1 MKKILSLMALA
12 IVMLSSCNNDDEKT
26 LTCNFSGML
35 TEADTEYI
43 TTKDNGTVVIED
55 TEYTSTFTDKSKTFV
70 YPNYSAD
77 WNKIGTFTL
86 AGGFTY
92 TNKTDIK
99 TANSIAAIA
108 GKGVK
113 GDTYITAYV
122 DGMNENSVTFINK
135 ASYTVKSAY
144 FTNSTIA
151 VISMLNG
158 DSFAKKF
165 TKEDWFKLTVTGKL
179 ADKETGKVDFYL
191 AKDGTVND
199 SWTLVDLATL
209 GEVDKLVFTLSSSDS
224 SEYEGV
230 TYMNTPAYFCMDG
243 LTILL

>member
-12 IVMLSSCNNDDEKT
+12 IVVLSSCNSDDEKT
-26 LTCNFSGML
+26 LTCNFNGML
-35 TEADTEYI
+35 TEANTEYI
-43 TTKDNGTVVIED
+43 TTKENGTIVID
-55 TEYTSTFTDKSKTFV
+55 GTEYTSTFTDKSKTFE

-77 WNKIGTFTL
+77 WSKVGTFTL

-99 TANSIAAIA
+99 TANSIAAIE

-113 GDTYITAYV
+113 GDTYITAYF
-122 DGMNENSVTFINK
+122 DGINENSVTFANK
-135 ASYTVKSAY
+135 ASYIVKSAY
-144 FTNSTIA
+144 FTNSTA
-151 VISMLNG
+151 AAISMLNG

-191 AKDGTVND
+191 AKDGVVND
-199 SWTLVDLATL
+199 SWASVDLSVL
-209 GEVDKLVFTLSSSDS
+209 GEVDKLAFTLSSSDS

-243 LTILL
+243 LTVLL